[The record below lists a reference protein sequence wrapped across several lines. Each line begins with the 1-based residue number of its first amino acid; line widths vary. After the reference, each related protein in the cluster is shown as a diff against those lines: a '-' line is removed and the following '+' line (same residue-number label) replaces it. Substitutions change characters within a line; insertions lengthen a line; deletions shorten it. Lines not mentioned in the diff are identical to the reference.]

1 MDPVELRI
9 DVPFGALAAKVWGPA
24 DGKPVLAL
32 HGWLDSAA
40 SYDVLCPLL
49 NSSLRI
55 VALDFSGH
63 GDSSHKPPGCHY
75 NPLEYAIDVR
85 RVVDHLNWDRFT
97 LMGHSMGGTVALLF
111 AGLFPDRVLS
121 LVLLDVVVPM
131 VVVTDSYVPSTL
143 THGINKFLQLE
154 ALSTSRSPV
163 YSMDDLMERLESAS
177 PGQLSEESKKVL
189 LSRATRPVECGF
201 VLKRDI
207 RAKTSRTFVLPLEAQ
222 KAIVSRYRGDML
234 IFRATDGLSIK
245 ALKDLEAVFSRL
257 YQKQCKRFEYVEL
270 KGGHYVHLN
279 QPELLAPAINR
290 FLSLPSVRK
299 ANL

>member
-9 DVPFGALAAKVWGPA
+9 DVPFGTLAAKVWGPA

-40 SYDVLCPLL
+40 SYDTLCPLL
-49 NSSLRI
+49 NPSLRI

-75 NPLEYAIDVR
+75 NPLEYVIDVR
-85 RVVDHLNWDRFT
+85 RAVDRLGWDQFT
-97 LMGHSMGGTVALLF
+97 LIGHSMGGTAAVLF

-121 LVLLDVVVPM
+121 LVLLDVVVPS
-131 VVVTDSYVPSTL
+131 VRIDSDAPSTL

-154 ALSTSRSPV
+154 ALSTSPSPV
-163 YSMDDLMERLESAS
+163 YSMDDLLERLEIAS
-177 PGQLSEESKKVL
+177 PGQLSEKSKRVL
-189 LSRATRPVECGF
+189 LSRATRPVERGF

-207 RAKTSRTFVLPLEAQ
+207 RAKTSRTFVLALEAQ
-222 KAIVSRYRGDML
+222 KAIASRYRGDLL

-245 ALKDLEAVFSRL
+245 ALKDLEAVFSAL
-257 YQKQCKRFEYVEL
+257 YQKHCKRFEYVEL

-279 QPELLAPAINR
+279 QPELLAPTINR
-290 FLSLPSVRK
+290 FLSLPSVGK